1 MTFTAVL
8 LLILFS
14 VQEAYCAKV
23 ACNLDFPNWKQP
35 LMYDLSDREMIVGT
49 IYPDVFMV
57 IDKKDTYVSGRLMRE
72 GTS

>member
-1 MTFTAVL
+1 
-8 LLILFS
+8 
-14 VQEAYCAKV
+14 
-23 ACNLDFPNWKQP
+23 
-35 LMYDLSDREMIVGT
+35 MYDLSDREMIVGT